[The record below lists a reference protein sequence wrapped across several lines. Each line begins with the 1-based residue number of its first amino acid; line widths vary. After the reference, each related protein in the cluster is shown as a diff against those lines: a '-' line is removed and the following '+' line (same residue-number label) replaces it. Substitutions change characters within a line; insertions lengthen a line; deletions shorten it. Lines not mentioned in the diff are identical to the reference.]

1 MSPNGSDLPHRPKGV
16 GGTPMSRRPM
26 RRKLQQALAAGL
38 VLVTATGCTSKD
50 FPRLGMPTPVTDEAP
65 RILSLWQGS
74 WAAALAVGVLVWG
87 LIVWSVVFHRRS
99 RTKVEVP
106 PQTRYNMPIEALYTV
121 VPIIIV
127 AVLFY
132 FTARDETKL
141 LATSEKPDHV
151 VNVVGFQWS
160 WGFNYIEDVDGN
172 ARTSNTG
179 SKELDAIPDRM
190 AKGFPKG
197 AEGVYSVG
205 TPAERNPQTGNPGPT
220 LWLPKG
226 EKVQFILTSRDVI
239 HSFWVVPFLMKQDV
253 IPGHVNRFEVTPSK
267 EGTFVG
273 KCAELCGVDHS
284 RMLFNVK
291 VVSPERYQ
299 KHLEDLAEK
308 GQTGYI
314 PSGTPT
320 TGGAKNAETN
330 NP

>member
-1 MSPNGSDLPHRPKGV
+1 
-16 GGTPMSRRPM
+16 M

-38 VLVTATGCTSKD
+38 VLATATGCTSKD

-74 WAAALAVGVLVWG
+74 WVAALAVGVLVWG
-87 LIVWSVVFHRRS
+87 LIIWSVIFHRRS
-99 RTKVEVP
+99 RTKIEVP
-106 PQTRYNMPIEALYTV
+106 RQTRYNMPIEALYTV
-121 VPIIIV
+121 VPIIII

-141 LATSEKPDHV
+141 MATSKKPTHV
-151 VNVVGFQWS
+151 VNVVGYQWS
-160 WGFNYIEDVDGN
+160 WGFNYIEDVDGDPKTD
-172 ARTSNTG
+172 AKSTG
-179 SKELDAIPDRM
+179 TQGNLSAIPDRM
-190 AKGFPKG
+190 AKGFPEG
-197 AEGVYSVG
+197 AEGVHEVG
-205 TPAERNPQTGNPGPT
+205 TPGERNPQNNNPGPT

-239 HSFWVVPFLMKQDV
+239 HSFWVLPFLMKQDV
-253 IPGHVNRFEVTPSK
+253 IPGHVNRFEVTPNK
-267 EGTFVG
+267 EGTFRG

-299 KHLEDLAEK
+299 KHLEDLAK
-308 GQTGYI
+308 KDQTGYI
-314 PSGTPT
+314 PAGTAS

>member
-1 MSPNGSDLPHRPKGV
+1 MSPNGSDRS
-16 GGTPMSRRPM
+16 SRRPM
-26 RRKLQQALAAGL
+26 RRKLHQALAAGL
-38 VLVTATGCTSKD
+38 VLATATGCTYKD
-50 FPRLGMPTPVTDEAP
+50 FPRLGMPTPVTEEAP

-74 WAAALAVGVLVWG
+74 WFAALAVGVLVWG
-87 LIVWSVVFHRRS
+87 LILWSVIFHRRS

-121 VPIIIV
+121 VPLIIIS
-127 AVLFY
+127 VLFY

-141 LATSEKPDHV
+141 LETSEKPDHV
-151 VNVVGFQWS
+151 INVVGYQWS
-160 WGFNYIEDVDGN
+160 WGFNYIADVDGDKS
-172 ARTSNTG
+172 TSATIAAG
-179 SKELDAIPDRM
+179 DDSEKHPLSAIPNRM
-190 AKGFPKG
+190 RGTFPEG
-197 AEGVYSVG
+197 AEGVNVVG
-205 TPAERNPQTGNPGPT
+205 TPGDRNPQNNDPGPT

-253 IPGHVNRFEVTPSK
+253 IPGHVNRFEVTPEK
-267 EGTFVG
+267 EGTFKG
-273 KCAELCGVDHS
+273 KCAELCGVDHA

-299 KHLEDLAEK
+299 KHLEELAEK

-314 PSGTPT
+314 PAGTAT
-320 TGGAKNAETN
+320 EGGAKDAETN